1 MDARITKG
9 HFETYSLINTET
21 GKTEE
26 TGHLYVVAKDR
37 QNILWARGIK
47 TKLVA
52 E

>member
-9 HFETYSLINTET
+9 HFETYSLVNIDTM
-21 GKTEE
+21 KTEE
-26 TGHLYVVAKDR
+26 TGLLYVVAKDR